1 MNNKND
7 IFSKYNEK
15 KSSTPYNVPQDYFK
29 HLNDEIVEKVFL
41 STKKKT
47 PIISLNI
54 FYRYAAAIVLIA
66 GSYLMFNLQTNSTSI
81 DYYQLSDSID
91 DYLSND
97 DVVYYTFIDDIESSD
112 YLNVDEN
119 LSDYLE
125 FEF

>member
-1 MNNKND
+1 M
-7 IFSKYNEK
+7 
-15 KSSTPYNVPQDYFK
+15 PQDYFK
-29 HLNDEIVEKVFL
+29 HLNDELVEKVVL

-54 FYRYAAAIVLIA
+54 FYKYAAAIVLIA